1 MGWSP
6 RGSSCDADVD
16 QGREG
21 RYDGDGDESRYRT
34 DAVRASRKRV
44 RRLRR
49 SKLARAPIADEEE
62 STSAVGGERERERE
76 SKAREKAR
84 AGEGMVWAG
93 ERAQNE
99 ARPNRAF
106 ATSRRTALD
115 TAVPFA
121 HPITCSPTH
130 AG

>member
-62 STSAVGGERERERE
+62 STSAVEEREREME

-84 AGEGMVWAG
+84 VWFGPENAHRTRRDRTEPSQPAGGRHWTP
-93 ERAQNE
+93 Q
-99 ARPNRAF
+99 PP
-106 ATSRRTALD
+106 SHIPLLALQRVQGD
-115 TAVPFA
+115 
-121 HPITCSPTH
+121 S
-130 AG
+130 